1 MDQSALRAKSE
12 LLRRMSPDDLSL
24 LQPHFESVFLEL
36 RAPLETAGQKI
47 DFVYFIESGLA
58 SIVARTSATTEAEV
72 GIIGFEG
79 MTGSALIMG
88 DDQAAFDCYI
98 QSTCEAVRIGV
109 DPFVEALRASGTLRA
124 FLLRYVQ
131 YLHIQTS
138 YTASVNARRSLE
150 VRLAR
155 WLLMC
160 GDRTVGDRLLI
171 THEFLSVMLGV
182 RRPGVTVG
190 LQMIESHGYIRARRG
205 EVTIRDRNGL
215 LRLAQ
220 DSYGPPEFEY
230 HRLVGDLGSKTP
242 ARQER
247 PAT

>member
-1 MDQSALRAKSE
+1 MDQVLRAKSE
-12 LLRRMSPDDLSL
+12 LLRRMSPDDFLL
-24 LQPHFESVFLEL
+24 LQPNLESVFLEL
-36 RAPLETAGQKI
+36 RVPLETAGQRI
-47 DFVYFIESGLA
+47 EFVYFIESGLA
-58 SIVARTSATTEAEV
+58 SIVARTSSKTEAEV

-98 QSTCEAVRIGV
+98 QSTSEAIRIGV
-109 DPFVEALRASGTLRA
+109 APFVQALQASNTLRA

-131 YLHIQTS
+131 YLHIQTC
-138 YTASVNARRSLE
+138 YTASVNARQSLE

-171 THEFLSVMLGV
+171 THEFLAIMLGA

-220 DSYGPPEFEY
+220 DSYGPPEVEY
-230 HRLVGDLGSKTP
+230 HRLIGDLGSKMP

>member
-1 MDQSALRAKSE
+1 MN
-12 LLRRMSPDDLSL
+12 PDDFAL
-24 LQPHFESVFLEL
+24 LQPHLESVFLEL
-36 RAPLETAGQKI
+36 RAPLEAAGRRI

-58 SIVARTSATTEAEV
+58 SVVARTSATTEAEV

-88 DDQAAFDCYI
+88 DDQAAFDCYV
-98 QSTCEAVRIGV
+98 QSTCEAIRIGV
-109 DPFVEALRASGTLRA
+109 ASFVEALQASNTLRA

-138 YTASVNARRSLE
+138 YTASVNARQSLE

-160 GDRTVGDRLLI
+160 GDRTVGARLLI

-205 EVTIRDRNGL
+205 EVTIRDRDGL
-215 LRLAQ
+215 LKLAQ
-220 DSYGPPEFEY
+220 DSYGPPELEY
-230 HRLVGDLGSKTP
+230 QRLVGDLGSKNP